1 LLIDPLLNS
10 VASIINLGID
20 ANPKAQDLCDALDGR
35 SLRLVI
41 KPLTGPILIASV
53 DGALEAST
61 DSERHADTE
70 ITGTLIELNRLMFI
84 DSQAPLREGHV
95 EIIGDVEIADR
106 FRELLLCAR
115 PDLEEKLADW
125 LGAPM
130 ATQISSFV
138 RETREWVTDI
148 TEDLTDHVADYLHDK
163 AGRLPTHQEVGK
175 QFVAVDEFVNA
186 VERLEARINR
196 LDPPTEVQPT

>member
-61 DSERHADTE
+61 DLERHADTE

-148 TEDLTDHVADYLHDK
+148 AEDLTDHVADYLHDK

-175 QFVAVDEFVNA
+175 QFAAVDEFVNA

>member
-10 VASIINLGID
+10 VAAIINLGID

-41 KPLTGPILIASV
+41 KPLTRPILIESV
-53 DGALEAST
+53 DGSITAST
-61 DSERHADTE
+61 DTERQADAE

-84 DSQAPLREGHV
+84 DAQAPLREGHV

-125 LGAPM
+125 FGAST
-130 ATQISSFV
+130 ATRLSNFA
-138 RETREWVTDI
+138 RETREWISDI
-148 TEDLTDHVADYLHDK
+148 TEDLTDQASDYLHDK
-163 AGRLPTHQEVGK
+163 AGRLPTRQEVGT
-175 QFVAVDEFVNA
+175 QYTAIDEFVNA
-186 VERLEARINR
+186 VERVEARINR
-196 LDPPTEVQPT
+196 LDQPTETQPT

>member
-1 LLIDPLLNS
+1 LLINSLLNP

-20 ANPKAQDLCDALDGR
+20 ANPEAQDLCDALDGR

-41 KPLTGPILIASV
+41 KPLPDPILIASS

-61 DSERHADTE
+61 DAEQQADAE

-95 EIIGDVEIADR
+95 EITGDIEIADR

-125 LGAPM
+125 FGASM
-130 ATQISSFV
+130 ATQLSNFV

-148 TEDLTDHVADYLHDK
+148 TEDLNDHVTDYLHDK
-163 AGRLPTHQEVGK
+163 AGRLPTRQEVGK
-175 QFVAVDEFVNA
+175 QFAAVDEFVNA

>member
-1 LLIDPLLNS
+1 LLINSLLNP

-20 ANPKAQDLCDALDGR
+20 ANPEAQDLCDALDGR

-41 KPLTGPILIASV
+41 KPLPDPILIASS

-61 DSERHADTE
+61 DAERQADAE

-125 LGAPM
+125 FGVSM
-130 ATQISSFV
+130 ATQLSSFV

-148 TEDLTDHVADYLHDK
+148 TEDLTDHVTDYLHDK
-163 AGRLPTHQEVGK
+163 AGRLPTRQEVGT
-175 QFVAVDEFVNA
+175 QFAAVDEFVNA